1 MVDETNTHPRIT
13 LHDSQQ
19 EMESGSLY
27 RQFGDCIQLIY
38 IYNIRLFRRI
48 ICILFSME
56 RTLAP
61 VLYVSS
67 WKEPWPHASY
77 TLHSSVSGLSL
88 QKSSRGSPLP
98 AAAAPGHLAATRCAR
113 STTRWLHATSPG
125 SATIIIYV
133 PSKLDALAPMAA
145 GNDRW
150 LLTCTPTRCRTRRR
164 P

>member
-1 MVDETNTHPRIT
+1 MKQIHTPG
-13 LHDSQQ
+13 LHYKTPNRKWKAEACTS
-19 EMESGSLY
+19 SVTAYNS
-27 RQFGDCIQLIY
+27 Y
-38 IYNIRLFRRI
+38 IYNIRLFGRI

-61 VLYVSS
+61 VLYVPS

-125 SATIIIYV
+125 SALSNNNICSIQ
-133 PSKLDALAPMAA
+133 A
-145 GNDRW
+145 R
-150 LLTCTPTRCRTRRR
+150 RTSSYGGGQ
-164 P
+164 